1 MEKSND
7 FLMKGAKCVVQERTS
22 LEDGLPYTGT
32 IIGFGDED
40 SSGKQVVY
48 VWNDEQGCVS
58 WTHSNCVYVSDESV
72 YDLLNDIE
80 ALIAKYNRRLSLAN
94 LKFVQ
99 ARRVLDKYLRT
110 EDAYLKGNATVKHL
124 SKMANTQ
131 EEYTKWCAECE
142 VLQRKINVLY
152 EVANELN
159 TFIDGTEEE

>member
-1 MEKSND
+1 MKASND
-7 FLMKGAKCVVQERTS
+7 FLMKGARCVVQERTS

-32 IIGFGDED
+32 IIGFGDEKSD
-40 SSGKQVVY
+40 KQVVY
-48 VWNDEQGCVS
+48 VWNDTQNCVS
-58 WTHSNCVYVSDESV
+58 WTHSNCVYVSNESV

-80 ALIAKYNRRLSLAN
+80 ALVAKYNRRLSLAN

-99 ARRVLDKYLRT
+99 ARRILDKYLRT

-131 EEYTKWCAECE
+131 EECTKWCAECE
-142 VLQRKINVLY
+142 VLQRKMSVLY

-159 TFIDGTEEE
+159 TFIDETDEE